1 MIKTLG
7 GMSLAWLLVV
17 SCQSGPEGVTF
28 RKGGIGN
35 GSLAKKK
42 FSDDA
47 FLCARLTSDD
57 DEAPD
62 SQSDSQQDQTSKD
75 DGEPG
80 QASEFNEPDSPDE
93 PTIVDNSAKDPFF
106 GLLADPVTYDGKI
119 KALLAAKCVG
129 CHKPGGTPPDVSTYD
144 TAKAAG
150 EDSLRT
156 IEDGSMPTAGPLPD
170 ADQQAFKAWVTG
182 GYLKAAANPPA
193 GGSGSGASKDPKKPS
208 SNKSPK
214 ESTAEDACGLPTASQ
229 GEGSG
234 KKPDSK
240 PKPSEGGG
248 TPKPTYLGGI
258 KALLDSKCN
267 ACHKAGGTPPDLTS
281 YAKAKEGGPASL
293 ASILDDSMPTSKP
306 LPAEQKDLFQQWADA
321 DYPEK

>member
-1 MIKTLG
+1 MMIKTLG
-7 GMSLAWLLVV
+7 GMSLAWLLVL

-35 GSLAKKK
+35 GSLEKKK

-47 FLCARLTSDD
+47 FLCARLTSTEDSVSD
-57 DEAPD
+57 DEEALGQD
-62 SQSDSQQDQTSKD
+62 GDKVTSQSSDTDGGESQD
-75 DGEPG
+75 DV
-80 QASEFNEPDSPDE
+80 A
-93 PTIVDNSAKDPFF
+93 IVDNSSVQDPLFS
-106 GLLADPVTYDGKI
+106 LLADAVTYDGKI
-119 KALLAAKCVG
+119 KALLADKCVG

-144 TAKAAG
+144 AAKAAG
-150 EDSLRT
+150 DDSLRT

-182 GYLKAAANPPA
+182 GYLKAAANPPS
-193 GGSGSGASKDPKKPS
+193 GGGGGGTSKDGKKPS
-208 SNKSPK
+208 SDKGKKASA
-214 ESTAEDACGLPTASQ
+214 SDDVCGLPSTAKD
-229 GEGSG
+229 GSDTEKSD
-234 KKPDSK
+234 KKTDSK
-240 PKPSEGGG
+240 DGGG
-248 TPKPTYLGGI
+248 APQPTYLGGI

-293 ASILDDSMPTSKP
+293 ASILDDSMPTSRP
-306 LPAEQKDLFQQWADA
+306 LPADQKDLFQKWADA